1 MGVLDDDTAGAVVLR
16 QAERDGIDTSAVVRR
31 GRTALPVGVVDG
43 PGSRRLFEDA
53 PEESPLTAPR

>member
-1 MGVLDDDTAGAVVLR
+1 MGVLDDGTGAVVLR
-16 QAERDGIDTSAVVRR
+16 QAERDATDTSAVVRR

-53 PEESPLTAPR
+53 PEESPLTAAR